1 MIAATTGNV
10 KIAASI
16 QAPSATQ
23 AEEMA
28 ITLAITIPTTT
39 TILSDSK
46 SAITNYARGNVCATA
61 AHILSQIRERNLAIY
76 LKWFPAHMGPHISGK
91 GNTNHNETAHAAARD
106 LTNRTAAEV
115 DTDTSESYNASKEP
129 MNTYSEIVT
138 WYRLSRRTMPPPHP
152 GLTRAEAV
160 LYRQLQTHSVLTPAL
175 ARYVC
180 PEVYET
186 DICRLCKDQRAT
198 LAHILWQCNN
208 AATGTTLPQEIED
221 AKCSAN
227 LDTQLQAVN
236 TIIAALELQR
246 PSSQRQEEPTRSSAQ
261 GTTGSVRDLDR
272 VAPGM
277 SMDPSTE
284 D

>member
-1 MIAATTGNV
+1 MATVVLATYAATVIAATTGNV

-28 ITLAITIPTTT
+28 IALAITIPTTT

-46 SAITNYARGNVCATA
+46 SAITNYARGNVCAAA

-180 PEVYET
+180 PEGYET
-186 DICRLCKDQRAT
+186 DICRLRQDQRAT
-198 LAHILWQCNN
+198 LADILWHVAMQRSNEN
-208 AATGTTLPQEIED
+208 ASSRNRRRHVQP
-221 AKCSAN
+221 N
-227 LDTQLQAVN
+227 LGTQLQAVN
-236 TIIAALELQR
+236 TITAATTARRR
-246 PSSQRQEEPTRSSAQ
+246 P
-261 GTTGSVRDLDR
+261 L
-272 VAPGM
+272 GM
-277 SMDPSTE
+277 SGTWIESSLDPSTE